1 MKPLVRCSI
10 LNPKERLTVM
20 KKIYIAMTVAATALL
35 ASCTKEQPFE
45 SLIPLDEGDVAFVI
59 QNTSTK
65 AGPAVSSAEAGVAIP
80 VGDTDGGDGFFLEET
95 VENLNP
101 GVSTKGAPA
110 YTVNVGTLY
119 STMDVYAEE
128 AGTGLSEEAV
138 FEKIDWYEHV
148 GTPNDDTNTN
158 GWRYKHNY
166 AGKDPW
172 PDDTTPVDFYLN
184 MPASPA
190 GVTFTSKADKKFVF
204 TYDSAPQVSATNPET
219 TEGGLLTAAEQTDI
233 LFSHT
238 SISKEDHAGYLP
250 NGAPVLMYHALT
262 GVKFRTGW
270 ANDTGTKTIITGV
283 RWKGLKSGGTCTVD
297 FSENASEVVT
307 WTPDASSTSTIF
319 SQTFANPDYSS
330 AAGVDG
336 TVGYI
341 KDTENPANN
350 KFGDSWYAAANDKN
364 LNDTEGSLTF
374 WFVPQEITNNVTLEV
389 TFLVK
394 TKDTPDG
401 KEEVTHTI
409 NFGQELNKDRT
420 SNVEWKAGQ
429 LRTYTLKPFHVDV
442 DVYDTMD
449 ASKTIKSDLHITN
462 TGNVDQYVRVY
473 IIGNWVGK
481 RQIKENVYNDY
492 ESILMGYTDNEYN
505 TEAGDYAHYIEVA
518 RWNDKDFRWSGTN
531 KVYAQWDSPN
541 ATYDYTPYGEFVGL
555 PEMGTATAPGMSN
568 DNNWVRHDKFYYYTQ
583 IIGPGGRV
591 PETDPLFESYTI
603 GPSPDFWIADMSG
616 VRRKAKDVHFV
627 MDIAVQAIAV
637 PYNGDTAV
645 GYEQAWKDAMGV
657 PNLNNL

>member
-1 MKPLVRCSI
+1 MRLRTLMRSSI
-10 LNPKERLTVM
+10 LNPNPERLRVM
-20 KKIYIAMTVAATALL
+20 KKNYIALAVAATALL

-59 QNTSTK
+59 KNAATK
-65 AGPAVSSAEAGVAIP
+65 SGPAVSSAEAGVTIP
-80 VGDTDGGDGFFLEET
+80 VGNTDGGDGFFLEET
-95 VENLNP
+95 IESLNP

-128 AGTGLSEEAV
+128 AGSGFSEDAV

-148 GTPNDDTNTN
+148 GTPKDDTNTN

-166 AGKDPW
+166 AGKNPW

-204 TYDSAPQVSATNPET
+204 TYDSSTLT
-219 TEGGLLTAAEQTDI
+219 TAGDVITESGRIQGQQDI
-233 LFSHT
+233 LFSQT
-238 SISKEDHAGYLP
+238 SISKEDHDGYLP

-283 RWKGLKSGGTCTVD
+283 RWKGLKSKGDCTVD
-297 FSENASEVVT
+297 FGENASKVVA
-307 WTPDASSTSTIF
+307 WTPDESSTSTIF
-319 SQTFANPDYSS
+319 SQTFANPAYSQ

-336 TVGYI
+336 TVGYT
-341 KDTENPANN
+341 KDTENTANN

-364 LNDTEGSLTF
+364 LNDADGTLTF

-409 NFGQELNKDRT
+409 NFGQELNNGRS
-420 SNVEWKAGQ
+420 SNVIWEAGQ
-429 LRTYTLKPFHVDV
+429 LRTYTLKPRHVDV
-442 DVYDTMD
+442 DVYDTMNG
-449 ASKTIKSDLHITN
+449 TIKSDLHITN

-473 IIGNWVGK
+473 IIGNWFGK
-481 RQIKENVYNDY
+481 RQIGDNVYNDY
-492 ESILMGYTDNEYN
+492 ESILMGYTDNVYD
-505 TEAGDYAHYIEVA
+505 TDAGDYANYIEVA

-531 KVYAQWDSPN
+531 KVYEQWNSPN
-541 ATYDYTPYGEFVGL
+541 ATYNYTPYGEFVGL
-555 PEMGTATAPGMSN
+555 PEMGTATAPGTSN

-591 PETDPLFESYTI
+591 PETDPLFETYTI
-603 GPSPDFWIADMSG
+603 GPSPNFWIADMAG
-616 VRRKAKDVHFV
+616 VRRLAKDVHFV
-627 MDIAVQAIAV
+627 MDISVQAIEV
-637 PYNGDTAV
+637 PYNGSTPV
-645 GYEQAWKDAMGV
+645 GYEDAWKAALGV
-657 PNLNNL
+657 DNINDL